1 MHRYAEVGNRDMK
14 QINNRFQYAYLFPS
28 KTLTSRI
35 WSISLLLDLRKR
47 KLTRNWTIKEKRHFH
62 DGKMNIQRKPDY
74 RGEVE
79 VSYSAF
85 SCVRS
90 VSGLVWKLSQNA
102 HLWLTPHSSKEFVAL
117 KELANLAL
125 SAPWSIQKTT
135 SQNLSYWNFFI
146 FSIYKWG

>member
-1 MHRYAEVGNRDMK
+1 MPTYFPVRLSHPEYEVYH
-14 QINNRFQYAYLFPS
+14 FFW
-28 KTLTSRI
+28 TSEREN
-35 WSISLLLDLRKR
+35 SHETEPLRK
-47 KLTRNWTIKEKRHFH
+47 KRHFH

-125 SAPWSIQKTT
+125 SAP
-135 SQNLSYWNFFI
+135 
-146 FSIYKWG
+146 